1 MFTGKRSV
9 PGGAVIDGI
18 VREPPSTAAP
28 ALAAATLVE
37 LFCNPLLWARAR
49 PEVQKA
55 VYARLA
61 ERAVPV
67 RHKTGR
73 GAGGRGGEESGEDE
87 GERRPRGQHG
97 MGGVAGGRSA
107 SGTHSTYSTYGTG
120 WAGSGLDGT
129 LSPFEEQKTAS
140 LLSCGGAGYSGGAQE
155 RSRKGL
161 PPLPHPPPPPS
172 GCLLTV
178 MHNLG
183 IFQRLLDG
191 LRSVY
196 WRVETPGGVGRLS
209 QPPRCVRRSGKG
221 GCGGGGGGGED
232 SMEHGMNW
240 PLSDAEV
247 VSIRGVVCVV
257 LQQLLVNALTGRA
270 GDMES
275 TGSGGGGGDGGGD
288 VGGGG
293 GEEGDASEHC
303 THTRPQGGLDG
314 PAPSLSRMYLS
325 QMYEFLQDKS
335 MHVSQLSDVLD
346 LLYVKSFIQYG
357 KRFILGGVY
366 SYTNIPS
373 PN

>member
-37 LFCNPLLWARAR
+37 LVCNPLLWARAR

-67 RHKTGR
+67 RHNTGR
-73 GAGGRGGEESGEDE
+73 GGGDGGGEESGGNE
-87 GERRPRGQHG
+87 GEGRQRGQHG

-107 SGTHSTYSTYGTG
+107 SGTYSTYSTYGTG

-155 RSRKGL
+155 RARKGL

-209 QPPRCVRRSGKG
+209 QLPRCVRRSGSG
-221 GCGGGGGGGED
+221 GCGGAGGGGGVED

-257 LQQLLVNALTGRA
+257 LQQLLVNALTG
-270 GDMES
+270 
-275 TGSGGGGGDGGGD
+275 GGWGHGGYWQWW
-288 VGGGG
+288 
-293 GEEGDASEHC
+293 
-303 THTRPQGGLDG
+303 RW
-314 PAPSLSRMYLS
+314 RW
-325 QMYEFLQDKS
+325 
-335 MHVSQLSDVLD
+335 
-346 LLYVKSFIQYG
+346 
-357 KRFILGGVY
+357 R
-366 SYTNIPS
+366 
-373 PN
+373 